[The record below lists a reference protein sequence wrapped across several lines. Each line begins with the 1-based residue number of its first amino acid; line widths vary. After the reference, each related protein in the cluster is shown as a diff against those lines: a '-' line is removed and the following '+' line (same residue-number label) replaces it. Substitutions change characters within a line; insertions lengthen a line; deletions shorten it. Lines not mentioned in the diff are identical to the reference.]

1 MKSILTVLS
10 ICIFLSGNVVAQ
22 VEEESSSP
30 KSSSPRS
37 EFKHALNIC
46 PIAPVFGIYAV
57 NYEYLISPKNGVVA
71 RFEYEDVPKTY
82 TDASIESSGMSY
94 TLIYRRHLSAEMNSV
109 FLGAHT
115 RYRMFNGNGE
125 LESEKFDFTLNS
137 LSIGLNAGKRWVWNS
152 GFNIVFSLGYGIAI
166 ENRESIP
173 SNYDIEA
180 VLDQFEK
187 EYDFMSPLFG
197 ELSIGYSF

>member
-57 NYEYLISPKNGVVA
+57 NYEYLISPKNGIVA

-137 LSIGLNAGKRWVWNS
+137 LSIGLNAGKRWV
-152 GFNIVFSLGYGIAI
+152 
-166 ENRESIP
+166 
-173 SNYDIEA
+173 
-180 VLDQFEK
+180 
-187 EYDFMSPLFG
+187 
-197 ELSIGYSF
+197 